1 MVKPL
6 KDETVGAAAAM
17 IVMDQEDLKVSF
29 SHVQVYVD
37 HIADME
43 VYKELELKM
52 NQLSEAAPKTA
63 SLEEKRSVWKSM
75 SGDTRDK
82 MDPFVTQN
90 RDVIKQL
97 IVGFGFRV
105 TAYRFPSEGCRTNSR
120 SVLITSEDLHG
131 VQFVITAIDEESG
144 VGVDSYH
151 HFDAGRLVWYIL
163 HKIVCI
169 DHLHFLT
176 LLNSA

>member
-1 MVKPL
+1 MVPPL
-6 KDETVGAAAAM
+6 TDETVGAAAAM
-17 IVMDQEDLKVSF
+17 IVMDQDLKVSF

-52 NQLSEAAPKTA
+52 NQFSEAAPPKAA
-63 SLEEKRSVWKSM
+63 SLDEKRSVWKSM
-75 SGDTRDK
+75 SGDTGDK
-82 MDPFVTQN
+82 MDPFVPQN

-105 TAYRFPSEGCRTNSR
+105 TAYRFPSEGCSTNSR
-120 SVLITSEDLHG
+120 SVLVTSEDLRG
-131 VQFVITAIDEESG
+131 VQVVITAIDEESG

-151 HFDAGRLVWYIL
+151 HFDAGRLV
-163 HKIVCI
+163 
-169 DHLHFLT
+169 
-176 LLNSA
+176 